1 MLPLWSVR
9 ILSLLYLDRFLI
21 LLPGHSNFRAYFS
34 KVYQIF
40 SARAN
45 SQLDCPIKVV
55 IFNKDHLGFEW
66 RMCDVDFYKWNAREG
81 EGLRRLQPPT
91 PFIPS
96 FKYYAVK
103 QKTKLNKIT
112 KISGFDKFKP
122 RFNDH
127 DHWC

>member
-66 RMCDVDFYKWNAREG
+66 RMCDVDFYKWNAREF
-81 EGLRRLQPPT
+81 RA
-91 PFIPS
+91 S
-96 FKYYAVK
+96 
-103 QKTKLNKIT
+103 
-112 KISGFDKFKP
+112 ISLSPVSTIMIIDVSHNYIAF
-122 RFNDH
+122 
-127 DHWC
+127 